1 MPKYLAIPA
10 DKSATWDG
18 IFEYAE
24 KFGIYGND
32 FIGSR
37 QYNAKTGVKVF
48 KFEL

>member
-10 DKSATWDG
+10 DAATTWDG
-18 IFEYAE
+18 ILDHAE

-37 QYNAKTGVKVF
+37 QYNAKNGVKVF
-48 KFEL
+48 KFEF